1 MPLDQVNVDEW
12 EDDLPT
18 SEVEAEMSFF
28 DHIEELRWHIIRSII
43 LLFIVFV
50 VVFIYKDFVFGTIV
64 FGPVRPDFITFKVLC
79 GFSDAMCFSPP
90 KIDLTGGSFINTSPS
105 DAFMTHMSISFWIS
119 LAVTFPY
126 MIWEVWRFI
135 SPGLFPKEQK
145 AAGNIVAIGGLLF
158 LLGVLFG
165 YFVVAPLALTFLTNY
180 ELHSLVKNAFRISD
194 YISLLVMMTIPLGF
208 VFELPMVMFFLT
220 KLGVVTPHF
229 LREYRRYAVVVLMV
243 IAAIVT
249 PSPDAASMLLV
260 FAPLYALYE
269 ISILVSERE
278 YKKQLKKEQEDN

>member
-1 MPLDQVNVDEW
+1 MALDQVNVDDW
-12 EDDLPT
+12 E
-18 SEVEAEMSFF
+18 SNEAPNANDSEMSFF
-28 DHIEELRWHIIRSII
+28 DHIEALRWHIIRSLIV
-43 LLFIVFV
+43 LFIAFV
-50 VVFIYKDFVFGTIV
+50 VVFIFKDFVFGQIV
-64 FGPVRPDFITFKVLC
+64 FGPVRPDFITFKILC

-119 LAVTFPY
+119 LAITVPY

-135 SPGLFPKEQK
+135 SPGLFPTEQK
-145 AAGNIVAIGGLLF
+145 AAGNIVIIGGFLF
-158 LLGVLFG
+158 LIGVLFG

-180 ELHSLVKNAFRISD
+180 EIHSLVKNAFRISD
-194 YISLLVMMTIPLGF
+194 YIDLLVMMTIPLGF

-220 KLGVVTPHF
+220 KLGIISPMF
-229 LREYRRYAVVVLMV
+229 LRVYRRYAVVILMI

-269 ISILVSERE
+269 ISILVSQRE
-278 YKKQLKKEQEDN
+278 YKRQLAKAE